1 MVARQ
6 ASPEQV
12 FATVAEEVQQTLD
25 LPLIVMA
32 RYEADDTIVVL
43 GATGED
49 HPFSPGTRFPLDPGV
64 SLLVRETGRPARV
77 DYGEL
82 TGSIAEAARHGGFR
96 TALGVPIVVDGEIW
110 GAIAAVSTGEQPLPD
125 DAEDRL
131 VEFTELVGTAISNA
145 EAHEG
150 LRRLVDE
157 QAALRRVAV
166 LVAGGAPPDEVF
178 AAVAQEVAHLLDAP
192 AISMV
197 RFEPDETSTAIAV
210 WGDENPFGV
219 GATFEPWPG
228 VMLQVRQTGQPAR
241 LEDFAFS
248 TGPTTARLQAARIH
262 SGVGVPIN
270 VEGRAWGTI
279 IALATGGESLP
290 LGIEERLSS
299 FTELVAT
306 AIANTEARDDLRR
319 LVDEQ
324 AALRRVATLVAQG
337 AAPRAVFDMVC
348 EETGPL
354 FGATS
359 TNLVHFTPD
368 GFNLTMAGWS
378 LHDTHVL
385 TGTRLPLD
393 GDTIN
398 VLVQRT
404 AAPGRVDSYEEARG
418 ELAALLR
425 ARGIRAEVGAPVIV
439 EGQTWGALIA
449 GWDTDEPPP
458 SAIEHRVARFAEL
471 IATAIANAEAR
482 DELHELAEEQAALRR
497 VATLV
502 AQEASPDEV
511 FAAVAEEILRTLDL
525 PRVEMAR
532 YEPDGTT
539 RVLGAAGEHPFQAGT
554 QWPLDGPTISTLVR
568 ETGRPARIDDYSAVP
583 GTIAQAVREAG
594 IRSGLGVPIIVGGR
608 VWGMVATGATEPEPL
623 PPQTEDRLIA
633 FTELIATAIANA
645 EARDDVRRLA
655 EEQASLRRVA
665 TLVAEGRSAPAVFAA
680 VAEEVSEITRLPLV
694 EIARF
699 DADGMLTVVG
709 AAGDHPFQP
718 GTRWP
723 LDNPIGSGAILET
736 RRPSRIEYTDELP
749 GTVAAAAREA
759 GIRWAVGVPIV
770 VDGKVWGSIG
780 VARAEEAPLPADA
793 EDRLAGF
800 TELVATAV
808 SNAITDSQLLASR
821 ARIVT
826 AGDEARRRIER
837 DLHDGTQQRLVSLG
851 LDLQAVRADIPVEQ
865 QRAHD
870 GLARIGREI
879 EAVLEDVRELSRGLH
894 PALLRQGGLQP
905 ALRALA
911 RKSPVRVELDA
922 DIETRPPEAVEI
934 ATYYV
939 VSEALT
945 NSAKHAHASAISVSV
960 TASGDQLYV
969 RIKDDG
975 VGGAEPGAGSGLIG
989 LIDRVEALG
998 GRFALDSPPGHG
1010 TRLAIELPLVTP
1022 DVTEIGGG
1030 TPAA

>member
-1 MVARQ
+1 
-6 ASPEQV
+6 
-12 FATVAEEVQQTLD
+12 
-25 LPLIVMA
+25 
-32 RYEADDTIVVL
+32 
-43 GATGED
+43 
-49 HPFSPGTRFPLDPGV
+49 
-64 SLLVRETGRPARV
+64 
-77 DYGEL
+77 
-82 TGSIAEAARHGGFR
+82 
-96 TALGVPIVVDGEIW
+96 
-110 GAIAAVSTGEQPLPD
+110 
-125 DAEDRL
+125 
-131 VEFTELVGTAISNA
+131 
-145 EAHEG
+145 
-150 LRRLVDE
+150 
-157 QAALRRVAV
+157 
-166 LVAGGAPPDEVF
+166 
-178 AAVAQEVAHLLDAP
+178 
-192 AISMV
+192 
-197 RFEPDETSTAIAV
+197 
-210 WGDENPFGV
+210 
-219 GATFEPWPG
+219 
-228 VMLQVRQTGQPAR
+228 
-241 LEDFAFS
+241 
-248 TGPTTARLQAARIH
+248 
-262 SGVGVPIN
+262 
-270 VEGRAWGTI
+270 
-279 IALATGGESLP
+279 
-290 LGIEERLSS
+290 
-299 FTELVAT
+299 
-306 AIANTEARDDLRR
+306 
-319 LVDEQ
+319 
-324 AALRRVATLVAQG
+324 
-337 AAPRAVFDMVC
+337 
-348 EETGPL
+348 
-354 FGATS
+354 
-359 TNLVHFTPD
+359 
-368 GFNLTMAGWS
+368 
-378 LHDTHVL
+378 
-385 TGTRLPLD
+385 
-393 GDTIN
+393 
-398 VLVQRT
+398 
-404 AAPGRVDSYEEARG
+404 
-418 ELAALLR
+418 
-425 ARGIRAEVGAPVIV
+425 
-439 EGQTWGALIA
+439 
-449 GWDTDEPPP
+449 
-458 SAIEHRVARFAEL
+458 
-471 IATAIANAEAR
+471 
-482 DELHELAEEQAALRR
+482 
-497 VATLV
+497 
-502 AQEASPDEV
+502 
-511 FAAVAEEILRTLDL
+511 
-525 PRVEMAR
+525 
-532 YEPDGTT
+532 
-539 RVLGAAGEHPFQAGT
+539 
-554 QWPLDGPTISTLVR
+554 
-568 ETGRPARIDDYSAVP
+568 
-583 GTIAQAVREAG
+583 
-594 IRSGLGVPIIVGGR
+594 
-608 VWGMVATGATEPEPL
+608 MVATGATEPEPL

-665 TLVAEGRSAPAVFAA
+665 TLVAEGRTAPDVFAA
-680 VAEEVSEITRLPLV
+680 VAEEVSGITRLPLV

-759 GIRWAVGVPIV
+759 GIRWAVGIPIV

-865 QRAHD
+865 QRAHY

-945 NSAKHAHASAISVSV
+945 NSAKHAHASVISVSV
-960 TASGDQLYV
+960 TASGDQLHV

-975 VGGAEPGAGSGLIG
+975 VGGAEPSAGSGLIG

-1022 DVTEIGGG
+1022 EVTEIGAG